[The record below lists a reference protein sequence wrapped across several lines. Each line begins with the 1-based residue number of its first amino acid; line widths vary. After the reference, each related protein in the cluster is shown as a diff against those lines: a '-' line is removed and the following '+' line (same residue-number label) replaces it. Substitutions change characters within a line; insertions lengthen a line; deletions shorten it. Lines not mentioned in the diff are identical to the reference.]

1 MLALVEKQVLAKV
14 LFPLGEL
21 TREEVIS
28 YAHSH
33 GIKHVPRSS
42 QDICFM
48 PHGGMEQF
56 ITQNISEVTK
66 PGPIIFRVT
75 S

>member
-33 GIKHVPRSS
+33 GIKHVQEAAKTYASCLTEAWNNS
-42 QDICFM
+42 
-48 PHGGMEQF
+48 
-56 ITQNISEVTK
+56 
-66 PGPIIFRVT
+66 
-75 S
+75 